1 MNIAEEIRRLC
12 REKNAIIMA
21 HYYQR
26 PEIQDIADFVG
37 DSLALAQVAAK
48 TDADIIV
55 MCGVHF
61 MAETAKIL
69 CPDKKVLIPAPEAG
83 CSLADSCKA
92 ADLAA
97 WKVAHPNHM
106 VVSYVNT
113 SAAVKA
119 LTDVVVTSS
128 NALKIVKQLPEDRP
142 ILFGPDQNLGGYI
155 NRMTGR
161 SMELWNGGCHVHA
174 RFSEEALLAL
184 KEQYPTAKVLAHPE
198 CKQSI
203 LQHADVIGST
213 QALLDYAKQSMADT
227 KNSLPFREGMGVG
240 SLLAIGEIGLD
251 YHWDTTFKEQQHEAL
266 REQMRWAEQYHL
278 PVMIHSRDATEDT
291 LKILR
296 EFPTVKGVMHCFSG
310 SHEVAQQ
317 VVEMGYYLGI
327 GGVLTFKNCKLAE
340 HLVGIPLERLVLE
353 TDAPYMAPVPHR
365 GKRNESRWMWYV
377 VERLAQVYN
386 CTPEHVNEV
395 TTANAKALFVINL

>member
-1 MNIAEEIRRLC
+1 MNNLSEQIRTLC
-12 REKNAIIMA
+12 QEKNAIIMA

-26 PEIQDIADFVG
+26 PEIQDVADFVG

-97 WKVAHPNHM
+97 WKAAHPDHM

-128 NALKIVKQLPEDRP
+128 NALKIVKQLPEEKP

-161 SMELWNGGCHVHA
+161 KMDLWNGGCHVHA
-174 RFSEEALLAL
+174 RFSEEALLQL
-184 KEQYPTAKVLAHPE
+184 KAQYPNAKVLAHPE
-198 CKQSI
+198 CKQTI
-203 LQHADVIGST
+203 LQHADIIGST
-213 QALLDYAKQSMADT
+213 QALLNYAKESSADT
-227 KNSLPFREGMGVG
+227 QFIV
-240 SLLAIGEIGLD
+240 
-251 YHWDTTFKEQQHEAL
+251 
-266 REQMRWAEQYHL
+266 
-278 PVMIHSRDATEDT
+278 ATESGILHEMQKACPELEFIALPAENGACNECEYMRMCT
-291 LKILR
+291 LQNLLDCLQNENNEI
-296 EFPTVKGVMHCFSG
+296 
-310 SHEVAQQ
+310 
-317 VVEMGYYLGI
+317 VVDETIAKDAIRPIQRMLEM
-327 GGVLTFKNCKLAE
+327 
-340 HLVGIPLERLVLE
+340 
-353 TDAPYMAPVPHR
+353 
-365 GKRNESRWMWYV
+365 S
-377 VERLAQVYN
+377 
-386 CTPEHVNEV
+386 
-395 TTANAKALFVINL
+395 

>member
-1 MNIAEEIRRLC
+1 MNNLSEQIRQLC
-12 REKNAIIMA
+12 QEKNAIIMA

-26 PEIQDIADFVG
+26 PEIQDVADFVG

-92 ADLAA
+92 EDLAA
-97 WKVAHPNHM
+97 WKAMHPDHM

-128 NALKIVKQLPEDRP
+128 NALKIVQQLPEDQL

-161 SMELWNGGCHVHA
+161 KMDLWNGGCHVHA

-184 KEQYPTAKVLAHPE
+184 KEQYPNAPVLAHPE
-198 CKQSI
+198 CKANI

-213 QALLDYAKQSMADT
+213 QALLNYAISHSSSERPIS
-227 KNSLPFREGMGVG
+227 NSEASHSQYIVVTESGIL
-240 SLLAIGEIGLD
+240 
-251 YHWDTTFKEQQHEAL
+251 HEMQKACP
-266 REQMRWAEQYHL
+266 E
-278 PVMIHSRDATEDT
+278 V
-291 LKILR
+291 
-296 EFPTVKGVMHCFSG
+296 EF
-310 SHEVAQQ
+310 
-317 VVEMGYYLGI
+317 I
-327 GGVLTFKNCKLAE
+327 
-340 HLVGIPLERLVLE
+340 
-353 TDAPYMAPVPHR
+353 PVPAEGGGCNECEYMR
-365 GKRNESRWMWYV
+365 MCTLQNLRDCLLNESNKVMV
-377 VERLAQVYN
+377 DE
-386 CTPEHVNEV
+386 EI
-395 TTANAKALFVINL
+395 AKDAIRPIQRMLEMS

>member
-1 MNIAEEIRRLC
+1 MNIVEQIRALC
-12 REKNAIIMA
+12 HEKNAIIMA

-26 PEIQDIADFVG
+26 PEIQDVADFVG
-37 DSLALAQVAAK
+37 DSLALAQQAAK
-48 TDADIIV
+48 TNADIIV

-97 WKVAHPNHM
+97 WKVAHPDHM

-128 NALKIVKQLPEDRP
+128 NALKIVKQLPEDKP

-161 SMELWNGGCHVHA
+161 KMDLWNGGCHVHA

-184 KEQYPTAKVLAHPE
+184 KEQYPDAKVLAHPE
-198 CKQSI
+198 CKASI

-213 QALLDYAKQSMADT
+213 QALLNYAIA
-227 KNSLPFREGMGVG
+227 NS
-240 SLLAIGEIGLD
+240 SLERPISNS
-251 YHWDTTFKEQQHEAL
+251 EASHI
-266 REQMRWAEQYHL
+266 QY
-278 PVMIHSRDATEDT
+278 IIATESG
-291 LKILR
+291 ILHEMQKACPEV
-296 EFPTVKGVMHCFSG
+296 EF
-310 SHEVAQQ
+310 
-317 VVEMGYYLGI
+317 I
-327 GGVLTFKNCKLAE
+327 
-340 HLVGIPLERLVLE
+340 
-353 TDAPYMAPVPHR
+353 PVPAE
-365 GKRNESRWMWYV
+365 GGGCNECEYMRM
-377 VERLAQVYN
+377 
-386 CTPEHVNEV
+386 CTLQNLLDCLSNEYNEV
-395 TTANAKALFVINL
+395 IVDEEIAKDAIRPIQRMLEMS

>member
-1 MNIAEEIRRLC
+1 MNIAEEIRCLC

-97 WKVAHPNHM
+97 WKAAHPDHM

-128 NALKIVKQLPEDRP
+128 NALKIVNQLPEDRP

-161 SMELWNGGCHVHA
+161 KMELWNGGCHVHA

-184 KEQYPTAKVLAHPE
+184 KEQYPNAKVLAHPE

-203 LQHADVIGST
+203 LQHADIIGST
-213 QALLDYAKQSMADT
+213 QALLNYAKAHPEHKSFLVVTESGILHEMQKACPEVEFLPVPAEIDNTIPSNTTLHHSTQSKCNECEYMRMCTLENLYDC
-227 KNSLPFREGMGVG
+227 LRDE
-240 SLLAIGEIGLD
+240 IGEIIVD
-251 YHWDTTFKEQQHEAL
+251 EAI
-266 REQMRWAEQYHL
+266 AK
-278 PVMIHSRDATEDT
+278 DAIRPIQRM
-291 LKILR
+291 L
-296 EFPTVKGVMHCFSG
+296 
-310 SHEVAQQ
+310 
-317 VVEMGYYLGI
+317 EM
-327 GGVLTFKNCKLAE
+327 
-340 HLVGIPLERLVLE
+340 
-353 TDAPYMAPVPHR
+353 
-365 GKRNESRWMWYV
+365 S
-377 VERLAQVYN
+377 
-386 CTPEHVNEV
+386 
-395 TTANAKALFVINL
+395 

>member
-1 MNIAEEIRRLC
+1 MNIVEEIRQLC

-26 PEIQDIADFVG
+26 PEIQDVADFVG

-97 WKVAHPNHM
+97 WKAAHTDHM

-128 NALKIVKQLPEDRP
+128 NALKIVEQLPEDKP

-161 SMELWNGGCHVHA
+161 RMDLWNGGCHVHA
-174 RFSEEALLAL
+174 RFSEEALLAF
-184 KEQYPTAKVLAHPE
+184 KAQYPNAKVLAHPE
-198 CKQSI
+198 CKQSM

-213 QALLDYAKQSMADT
+213 QALLNYAKANPGCTSFLVVT
-227 KNSLPFREGMGVG
+227 ESGIL
-240 SLLAIGEIGLD
+240 
-251 YHWDTTFKEQQHEAL
+251 HEMQKACP
-266 REQMRWAEQYHL
+266 E
-278 PVMIHSRDATEDT
+278 V
-291 LKILR
+291 
-296 EFPTVKGVMHCFSG
+296 EF
-310 SHEVAQQ
+310 
-317 VVEMGYYLGI
+317 I
-327 GGVLTFKNCKLAE
+327 
-340 HLVGIPLERLVLE
+340 
-353 TDAPYMAPVPHR
+353 PVPAE
-365 GKRNESRWMWYV
+365 GGGCNECEYMRM
-377 VERLAQVYN
+377 
-386 CTPEHVNEV
+386 CTLQNLRDCLLDESNEV
-395 TTANAKALFVINL
+395 LVEEDVAKDASRPIQRMLEMS

>member
-1 MNIAEEIRRLC
+1 MNIVEEIRALC

-26 PEIQDIADFVG
+26 PEIQDVADFVG

-92 ADLAA
+92 ADLAT
-97 WKVAHPNHM
+97 WKAAHPDHM

-128 NALKIVKQLPEDRP
+128 NALKIVKQLPEEKP

-161 SMELWNGGCHVHA
+161 KMDLWNGGCHVHA
-174 RFSEEALLAL
+174 RFSEEALLQL
-184 KEQYPTAKVLAHPE
+184 KAQYPNAKVLAHPE
-198 CKQSI
+198 CKQTI
-203 LQHADVIGST
+203 LQHADIIGST
-213 QALLDYAKQSMADT
+213 QALLNYAKESSADT
-227 KNSLPFREGMGVG
+227 QFIV
-240 SLLAIGEIGLD
+240 
-251 YHWDTTFKEQQHEAL
+251 
-266 REQMRWAEQYHL
+266 
-278 PVMIHSRDATEDT
+278 ATESGILHEMQKACPELEFIALPAENGACNECEYMRMCT
-291 LKILR
+291 LQNLLD
-296 EFPTVKGVMHCFSG
+296 CL
-310 SHEVAQQ
+310 Q
-317 VVEMGYYLGI
+317 
-327 GGVLTFKNCKLAE
+327 
-340 HLVGIPLERLVLE
+340 
-353 TDAPYMAPVPHR
+353 
-365 GKRNESRWMWYV
+365 NESNEIV
-377 VERLAQVYN
+377 VDE
-386 CTPEHVNEV
+386 TI
-395 TTANAKALFVINL
+395 AKDAIRPIQRMLEMS

>member
-1 MNIAEEIRRLC
+1 MNLSEQIRTLC
-12 REKNAIIMA
+12 QEKNAIIMA

-26 PEIQDIADFVG
+26 PEIQDVADFVG

-69 CPDKKVLIPAPEAG
+69 CPNKKVLIPAPEAG

-92 ADLAA
+92 TDLAA
-97 WKVAHPNHM
+97 WKAEHPNHI

-128 NALKIVKQLPEDRP
+128 NALKIVNQLPDNQP

-155 NRMTGR
+155 NKMTGR
-161 SMELWNGGCHVHA
+161 KMDLWNGGCHVHA

-184 KEQYPTAKVLAHPE
+184 KEQYPNAPVLAHPE
-198 CKQSI
+198 CKATI

-213 QALLDYAKQSMADT
+213 QALLNYAISHSSSERPISSSEASHIRYIVVTESGILHEMQKAC
-227 KNSLPFREGMGVG
+227 PEVEFIAVPAEGGGCNECEYMRMCTLQNLHDC
-240 SLLAIGEIGLD
+240 LL
-251 YHWDTTFKEQQHEAL
+251 
-266 REQMRWAEQYHL
+266 
-278 PVMIHSRDATEDT
+278 
-291 LKILR
+291 
-296 EFPTVKGVMHCFSG
+296 
-310 SHEVAQQ
+310 
-317 VVEMGYYLGI
+317 
-327 GGVLTFKNCKLAE
+327 
-340 HLVGIPLERLVLE
+340 
-353 TDAPYMAPVPHR
+353 
-365 GKRNESRWMWYV
+365 NES
-377 VERLAQVYN
+377 
-386 CTPEHVNEV
+386 NEIIV
-395 TTANAKALFVINL
+395 DEAVAKDAIRPIQRMLEMS

>member
-1 MNIAEEIRRLC
+1 MNIVEQIRTLC
-12 REKNAIIMA
+12 QEKNAIIMA

-26 PEIQDIADFVG
+26 PEIQDIAHFVG

-92 ADLAA
+92 EDLAA
-97 WKVAHPNHM
+97 WKKAHPDHM

-128 NALKIVKQLPEDRP
+128 NALKIVKQLPEDKP

-161 SMELWNGGCHVHA
+161 EMDLWNGGCHVHA
-174 RFSEEALLAL
+174 RFSEEGLLAL
-184 KEQYPTAKVLAHPE
+184 KAQYPNAKVLAHPE
-198 CKQSI
+198 CKATI

-213 QALLDYAKQSMADT
+213 QALLDYAKNANRQSPIT
-227 KNSLPFREGMGVG
+227 NSQFIVVTESGILHEMQKACPE
-240 SLLAIGEIGLD
+240 A
-251 YHWDTTFKEQQHEAL
+251 TF
-266 REQMRWAEQYHL
+266 
-278 PVMIHSRDATEDT
+278 I
-291 LKILR
+291 
-296 EFPTVKGVMHCFSG
+296 
-310 SHEVAQQ
+310 
-317 VVEMGYYLGI
+317 
-327 GGVLTFKNCKLAE
+327 
-340 HLVGIPLERLVLE
+340 
-353 TDAPYMAPVPHR
+353 PVPAEIDNTTPSYTTLHHSTQSKCNECEYMR
-365 GKRNESRWMWYV
+365 MCTLQNLHDCLLNESNEIV
-377 VERLAQVYN
+377 VDEAI
-386 CTPEHVNEV
+386 
-395 TTANAKALFVINL
+395 AKDAIRPIQRMLEMS

>member
-1 MNIAEEIRRLC
+1 MNIVEEIRALC
-12 REKNAIIMA
+12 QEKNAIIMA

-26 PEIQDIADFVG
+26 PEIQDVADFVG

-69 CPDKKVLIPAPEAG
+69 CPNKKVLIPAPEAG

-174 RFSEEALLAL
+174 RFSEDALLAL

-240 SLLAIGEIGLD
+240 LQFI
-251 YHWDTTFKEQQHEAL
+251 
-266 REQMRWAEQYHL
+266 
-278 PVMIHSRDATEDT
+278 VATESGILHEMQKSCPEVEFIAVPAEGGGCNECEYMRMCT
-291 LKILR
+291 LENLR
-296 EFPTVKGVMHCFSG
+296 DC
-310 SHEVAQQ
+310 
-317 VVEMGYYLGI
+317 L
-327 GGVLTFKNCKLAE
+327 L
-340 HLVGIPLERLVLE
+340 
-353 TDAPYMAPVPHR
+353 
-365 GKRNESRWMWYV
+365 NESNEIA
-377 VERLAQVYN
+377 VEETIAHDAIRPIQRML
-386 CTPEHVNEV
+386 EMS
-395 TTANAKALFVINL
+395 

>member
-1 MNIAEEIRRLC
+1 MNNLSEQIRTLC
-12 REKNAIIMA
+12 QEKNAIIMA

-26 PEIQDIADFVG
+26 PEIQDVADFVG
-37 DSLALAQVAAK
+37 DSLALAQQAAK

-97 WKVAHPNHM
+97 WKTAHPDHM

-128 NALKIVKQLPEDRP
+128 NALKIVEQLPEDKP

-161 SMELWNGGCHVHA
+161 NMDLWNGGCHVHA

-184 KEQYPTAKVLAHPE
+184 KEQYPDAKVLAHPE
-198 CKQSI
+198 CKASI

-213 QALLDYAKQSMADT
+213 QALLNYAKDHLEEQRFLVVTESGILHEMQKSCPEVEFIAVPAVMDDMT
-227 KNSLPFREGMGVG
+227 ICQCNECEYMRMCTIENLYDCLRAES
-240 SLLAIGEIGLD
+240 GEIIVD
-251 YHWDTTFKEQQHEAL
+251 DTVAK
-266 REQMRWAEQYHL
+266 
-278 PVMIHSRDATEDT
+278 DAIRPIQRM
-291 LKILR
+291 L
-296 EFPTVKGVMHCFSG
+296 
-310 SHEVAQQ
+310 
-317 VVEMGYYLGI
+317 EM
-327 GGVLTFKNCKLAE
+327 
-340 HLVGIPLERLVLE
+340 
-353 TDAPYMAPVPHR
+353 
-365 GKRNESRWMWYV
+365 S
-377 VERLAQVYN
+377 
-386 CTPEHVNEV
+386 
-395 TTANAKALFVINL
+395 

>member
-1 MNIAEEIRRLC
+1 
-12 REKNAIIMA
+12 MA

-26 PEIQDIADFVG
+26 PEIQDVADFVG

-69 CPDKKVLIPAPEAG
+69 CPGKKVLIPAPEAG

-97 WKVAHPNHM
+97 WKAAHPDHM

-128 NALKIVKQLPEDRP
+128 NALKIVKQLPEDKP

-161 SMELWNGGCHVHA
+161 KMDLWNGGCHVHA

-184 KEQYPTAKVLAHPE
+184 KAKYPDAKVLAHPE
-198 CKQSI
+198 CKASI

-213 QALLDYAKQSMADT
+213 QALLNFAISHSSSERPIS
-227 KNSLPFREGMGVG
+227 NSEASHIRYIIATESGILHEMQKSCPEVEFIAVP
-240 SLLAIGEIGLD
+240 AIMDDMTICQCNECEYMRMCTLENLYNCLRNELGEIMVD
-251 YHWDTTFKEQQHEAL
+251 
-266 REQMRWAEQYHL
+266 
-278 PVMIHSRDATEDT
+278 DA
-291 LKILR
+291 
-296 EFPTVKGVMHCFSG
+296 
-310 SHEVAQQ
+310 VAQKAILPIQ
-317 VVEMGYYLGI
+317 RMLEM
-327 GGVLTFKNCKLAE
+327 
-340 HLVGIPLERLVLE
+340 
-353 TDAPYMAPVPHR
+353 
-365 GKRNESRWMWYV
+365 S
-377 VERLAQVYN
+377 
-386 CTPEHVNEV
+386 
-395 TTANAKALFVINL
+395 

>member
-1 MNIAEEIRRLC
+1 MNLSEQIRQLC
-12 REKNAIIMA
+12 QEKNAIIMA

-26 PEIQDIADFVG
+26 PEIQDVADFVG

-69 CPDKKVLIPAPEAG
+69 CPDKKVLIPEPAAG

-92 ADLAA
+92 EDLAA
-97 WKVAHPNHM
+97 WKAEHPDHL

-128 NALKIVKQLPEDRP
+128 NALKIVKQLPEDKP

-161 SMELWNGGCHVHA
+161 KMDLWNGGCHVHA
-174 RFSEEALLAL
+174 RFSEESLLQL
-184 KEQYPTAKVLAHPE
+184 KAQYPNAKVLAHPE

-213 QALLDYAKQSMADT
+213 QALLDYAKKSVQ
-227 KNSLPFREGMGVG
+227 SLPLQGESEGASFIV
-240 SLLAIGEIGLD
+240 
-251 YHWDTTFKEQQHEAL
+251 
-266 REQMRWAEQYHL
+266 
-278 PVMIHSRDATEDT
+278 ATESG
-291 LKILR
+291 ILY
-296 EFPTVKGVMHCFSG
+296 EMQKACPD
-310 SHEVAQQ
+310 VAF
-317 VVEMGYYLGI
+317 I
-327 GGVLTFKNCKLAE
+327 
-340 HLVGIPLERLVLE
+340 
-353 TDAPYMAPVPHR
+353 PVPAEGGGCNECEYMR
-365 GKRNESRWMWYV
+365 MNTLQKLYDCLLNESNEIV
-377 VERLAQVYN
+377 VDESV
-386 CTPEHVNEV
+386 
-395 TTANAKALFVINL
+395 AKDAIRPIQRMLEMS